1 MSKQRFLTADDFDLL
16 TDEIGLHADAMLTH
30 VHGWDSITDKPEL
43 FSGSYLDLTDAP
55 SLFSGSYLDL
65 SDVPDPVDLS
75 DLEDRLDVLEGWKD
89 HKVSALAASTISPT
103 AATVTLL
110 GIQIPTSLSFSGLV
124 SDVISLRNSHNAL
137 LAAAK
142 EWGWMET

>member
-1 MSKQRFLTADDFDLL
+1 MSKKRFLTADDFDFL
-16 TDEIGLHADAMLTH
+16 TEEIGVHADNLLTH
-30 VHGWDSITDKPEL
+30 VHGWDDITGKPEF
-43 FSGSYLDLTDAP
+43 FSGSYLDLTDTP

-75 DLEDRLDVLEGWKD
+75 DLEDRLDVLEEWKN
-89 HKVSALAASTISPT
+89 HKVSALAASTISPS

-110 GIQIPTSLSFSGLV
+110 GIQIPVASAFSGLV
-124 SDVISLRNSHNAL
+124 DDVISLRDSHNAL